1 MKKINLFIFAI
12 LLNASFIKAQNSVRM
27 TSFYDVNDKKSY
39 YIVWDIKTG
48 KSLQYFWNGSVSK
61 WESFKINIPENP
73 VPGAI
78 GNIMFDTYYDYKD
91 GKAYY
96 IAWDTKT
103 GTSVQ
108 YYWNGTKSQWDAFK
122 INLPANPLPGNTG
135 DILIKSYYSTEDGK
149 AYYLVYDTNGGKS
162 IQYYWNGTSNTW
174 ESFKINLPEKPL
186 LTQ

>member
-1 MKKINLFIFAI
+1 MKNINLFIVA
-12 LLNASFIKAQNSVRM
+12 LLLSASFIKAQNSVRM

-48 KSLQYFWNGSVSK
+48 KSLQYFWNGAVSK

-96 IAWDTKT
+96 IA
-103 GTSVQ
+103 
-108 YYWNGTKSQWDAFK
+108 
-122 INLPANPLPGNTG
+122 
-135 DILIKSYYSTEDGK
+135 
-149 AYYLVYDTNGGKS
+149 
-162 IQYYWNGTSNTW
+162 
-174 ESFKINLPEKPL
+174 
-186 LTQ
+186 